1 MSRIAW
7 SDEAW
12 EDYVGWQQA
21 DRRMLKRINLLLKD
35 VLRTPF
41 SGIGKPEPLKFELT
55 GYWSRR
61 ITDEHRLVY
70 SYDAEQDTVFVIQCK
85 HHY

>member
-12 EDYVGWQQA
+12 EDYVGWQQT
-21 DRRMLKRINLLLKD
+21 DKRMLKRINALLKD
-35 VLRTPF
+35 VMRTPF

-70 SYDAEQDTVFVIQCK
+70 SYDAEQDMVFVIQCRN
-85 HHY
+85 HY

>member
-12 EDYVGWQQA
+12 EDYVAWQQA
-21 DRRMLKRINLLLKD
+21 DKRTLRRINALLKD
-35 VLRTPF
+35 VMRTPF
-41 SGIGKPEPLKFELT
+41 SGLGKPEPLKFELS

-61 ITDEHRLVY
+61 ISDEHRLVY
-70 SYDAEQDTVFVIQCK
+70 SYDAKQDMVFVIQCK
-85 HHY
+85 NHY